1 MMTLCNAR
9 GLVLCAFLVGTV
21 VGAGVHQSEAYVSQ
35 PWIDK
40 IALELMIQ
48 KNMAKSGNFDPY
60 FKQLEVVNEAA
71 AKGDFGG
78 KRKGMNRFLEMLENK
93 EGGITEEAAHKI
105 FATVVKVTPY
115 AVLLPLKSE
124 DKLDAD
130 EKALIGRLKN
140 FAAAIK
146 DQDERAALS
155 F

>member
-1 MMTLCNAR
+1 MTSHSVHR
-9 GLVLCAFLVGTV
+9 LVLSTFLVGIV
-21 VGAGVHQSEAYVSQ
+21 IGVGVSRSDAYVTQ

-40 IALELMIQ
+40 IAMEVMVQ

-60 FKQLEVVNEAA
+60 FKQLEVVTEAA

-78 KRKGMNRFLEMLENK
+78 KRKGMNRFLEMLETK
-93 EGGITEEAAHKI
+93 EGGITADAAHKI

-130 EKALIGRLKN
+130 EKALIGRLKKFKAGVEN
-140 FAAAIK
+140 
-146 DQDERAALS
+146 QDERAALS